1 MRDEIQRRSRR
12 ATAAWRSIGGW
23 SAGCALMVGSPLAMA
38 QQGNIS
44 ASDADQE
51 PATAMDTVVVTAK
64 AFVAG
69 GDQPAPVHA
78 GSNGQ
83 IATGG
88 RLGVLG
94 EQDAFD
100 VPFNVVSYTAK
111 RVEDK
116 QAQTLGA
123 ALRGDPGV
131 QIGNGF
137 GNNAQTFHIRG
148 FELAGDDVSYGGLYG
163 LLPRQLV
170 NPIGAERIEV
180 FKGASAFL
188 NGVSPTGSA
197 VGGSVNIE
205 PKRAGDTPLFRTTL
219 GYNTD
224 NHRYAAIDTGRRF
237 GDDNEWG
244 VRLNALHGTGDSPI
258 NGDDDNRNKAY
269 TLGLDYRGERLRSSV
284 DIGYERDT
292 LKGNRGGI
300 YLNSQLDTM
309 PVAPSARTNYT
320 PGWNY
325 SRLESTYG
333 MWRGEY
339 DFTDDWTGYAGFGFS
354 KAHEFS
360 RAGSP
365 TVVSSNGDATFGM
378 PMDTHHDEKHFT
390 YQTGMR
396 GHFETGAVDHA
407 VNLGFSGAVSRSYNA
422 YTFGST
428 ETDGNFN
435 IHAPTDVTLNAPAST
450 GSPSLASRTRAN
462 GISLSDTA
470 SLFDDQLKLTAGVR
484 YQQLTVRNWNLS
496 GTPTSDFNDN
506 GYTPMYGVV
515 YQPTEHVSLYANYI
529 QSLQAGPQVPLSNSS
544 GVPYPNAGQTLGI
557 VRSKQYETGIKLDYE
572 KFGGALSAFRIEQP
586 NASGDGTSYGLNG
599 KKTVKGLELSGFGEP
614 IDGWHVM
621 GGVTYMDADLKGT
634 TNHDGN
640 DPIGVPKYY
649 ATLSN
654 SWQLPG
660 TNGMELTSD
669 VIRSGSQ
676 FADDGN
682 RYRLRPWTRLDVG
695 LRYQASL
702 SGMPMTLRANVDNLT
717 NNGYWESANESG
729 YVTMGTPRTLRLSAS
744 FDL

>member
-1 MRDEIQRRSRR
+1 MQEDIRQPSKR
-12 ATAAWRSIGGW
+12 ARAAWRRISGW
-23 SAGCALMVGSPLAMA
+23 SAGCALMVGSPLALA
-38 QQGNIS
+38 QQSDAS
-44 ASDADQE
+44 ASAADQG

-64 AFVAG
+64 GFVAG
-69 GDQPAPVHA
+69 GDQPVPVHD

-100 VPFNVVSYTAK
+100 VPFNIVSYTAK

-116 QAQTLGA
+116 QAHTLGA

-131 QIGNGF
+131 QIGSGY
-137 GNNAQTFHIRG
+137 GNNSQTFHIRG
-148 FELAGDDVSYGGLYG
+148 FELTGDDVSYGGLYG

-170 NPIGAERIEV
+170 NPIGAERVEV

-188 NGVSPTGSA
+188 NGVSPSGSG

-205 PKRAGDTPLFRTTL
+205 PKRAEDTPLFRTTV

-224 NHRYAAIDTGRRF
+224 DYRYAAIDAGRRF
-237 GDDNEWG
+237 GDDKEWG
-244 VRLNALHGTGDSPI
+244 VRLNAMHGTGDTPI

-269 TLGLDYRGERLRSSV
+269 TLGLDYRGSRLRSSIDV
-284 DIGYERDT
+284 GYERDT

-300 YLNSQLDTM
+300 YLGQGLDAM
-309 PVAPSARTNYT
+309 PTAPSARTNYT
-320 PGWNY
+320 PDWNY

-339 DFTDDWTGYAGFGFS
+339 DFSDDWTGYAGFGFS

-360 RAGSP
+360 RAGVPS
-365 TVVSSNGDATFGM
+365 VVNSNGDATFGM

-390 YQTGMR
+390 YQTGVR
-396 GHFETGAVDHA
+396 GHFDTGAVAHA

-422 YTFGST
+422 YTFGSV
-428 ETDGNFN
+428 GSGANNN
-435 IHAPTDVTLNAPAST
+435 IHAPSDVALNHPAPT
-450 GSPSLASRTRAN
+450 GDPSLASRTRAN

-484 YQQLTVRNWNLS
+484 YQQLTVRNWDLS

-515 YQPTEHVSLYANYI
+515 YQPTEHLSLYANYI
-529 QSLQAGPQVPLSNSS
+529 QSLQAGPQVPLKNGS

-572 KFGGALSAFRIEQP
+572 KAGGALSAFRIEQP
-586 NASGDGTSYGLNG
+586 NASGNGTSYGLDG
-599 KKTVKGLELSGFGEP
+599 KKTVKGIELSGFGEP
-614 IDGWHVM
+614 VDGWHIM
-621 GGVTYMDADLKGT
+621 GGVTYMNADLKGT
-634 TNHDGN
+634 SGHDGN

-654 SWQLPG
+654 SWEVPG
-660 TNGMELTSD
+660 VNGLALTSD

-682 RYRLRPWTRLDVG
+682 RYRLRPWTRLDAG

-702 SGMPMTLRANVDNLT
+702 SGTPVTLRANVDNLT
-717 NNGYWESANESG
+717 NNGYWDAANQSG